1 MERCT
6 GFGRRLRMTTS
17 LVAVL
22 CASSMVLAVGSV
34 VTDARTAGAAGP
46 VGLAGGSGVTCSKL
60 SGSASKT
67 VTISKCA
74 PSAGPG
80 YGSASQPG
88 GNFGVGVLTWAR
100 SGATTLGQSTI
111 DLLETRGPCTGTSEE
126 AYWTSTVAAASTSG
140 PGIPAVGDP
149 VSAYVCLHFTYS
161 GGTEHVTRIALAR
174 GTKVHL

>member
-1 MERCT
+1 
-6 GFGRRLRMTTS
+6 
-17 LVAVL
+17 
-22 CASSMVLAVGSV
+22 VG
-34 VTDARTAGAAGP
+34 A
-46 VGLAGGSGVTCSKL
+46 AGGSGVTCSKL

-88 GNFGVGVLTWAR
+88 GNFGVGVLTGAR